1 MFRSFRSRLTLF
13 FVAIVIVPMLVVT
26 VALFRLISDNEHGQ
40 ADARVAQG
48 QTAAIGLYRREV
60 ERAGVAAGR
69 IARDPAMSAALRSG
83 NERRVQDRA
92 GQLLRTQRLRRIAVV
107 SRGRTLADVGSRDAT
122 ASAARA
128 LLESGGGE
136 IGQLGVST
144 ITGAEYTRLVRRV
157 TGLDAAVQRGGR
169 TIASTVPGVG
179 NDRLPRVGTLHIDN
193 TEFRAASFSARG
205 FGDQAVRVA
214 VLYDTEAVS
223 ADISDGRRLAAIILV
238 VFVALAF
245 GFALL
250 VSRSLQAQSGR
261 FLAGARRLAGGD
273 FSTPV
278 PTEGN
283 DEFAELGQ
291 EFNTM
296 AGQLEFRL
304 EELRRERARL
314 QESVRRI
321 GETAASNLDRDALL
335 EIVVRTAVDAVSA
348 GAGRA
353 TAREVSGAP
362 LKQRAAAGNVRSF
375 HEAIRGVEAL
385 SLESGGPAEAEQDGH
400 AALAHPFGSGDGTV
414 LGLISVAREG
424 PAFSAD
430 ERDLFH
436 YLAGQASVSIENVDL
451 HELVQRQAVTD
462 ELTGLFNHRRFQEVV
477 TAELERARRFEQ
489 PLGLVILDI
498 DDFKVVNDTYG
509 HQQGDLVLQ
518 EVGRVLKDSSRE
530 IDEPAR
536 YGGEELAVALPQT
549 DLDGAHLL
557 AERVRTAIAA
567 LEIPRLGGEG
577 VIKVTASFGVAAVPE
592 TASSKEDFI
601 ASADAALYRAKSA
614 GKNRTER
621 AEPAARKTAPA
632 IE

>member
-1 MFRSFRSRLTLF
+1 
-13 FVAIVIVPMLVVT
+13 
-26 VALFRLISDNEHGQ
+26 
-40 ADARVAQG
+40 
-48 QTAAIGLYRREV
+48 
-60 ERAGVAAGR
+60 
-69 IARDPAMSAALRSG
+69 
-83 NERRVQDRA
+83 
-92 GQLLRTQRLRRIAVV
+92 
-107 SRGRTLADVGSRDAT
+107 
-122 ASAARA
+122 
-128 LLESGGGE
+128 
-136 IGQLGVST
+136 
-144 ITGAEYTRLVRRV
+144 
-157 TGLDAAVQRGGR
+157 VQRGGR
-169 TIASTVPGVG
+169 TIASTLPGVG

-193 TEFRAASFSARG
+193 AEFRAASFSARG
-205 FGDQAVRVA
+205 FGDQPVRVA

-250 VSRSLQAQSGR
+250 VSRSLQSQIGG
-261 FLAGARRLAGGD
+261 FLAGAKRLAGGD

-278 PTEGN
+278 STEGS

-296 AGQLEFRL
+296 AGQLESRL

-353 TAREVSGAP
+353 TVREMPGAP
-362 LKQRAAAGNVRSF
+362 LKQRAAAGHVRAF

-385 SLESGGPAEAEQDGH
+385 SLESGGPAETEQDGH

-424 PAFSAD
+424 AAFSAD

-477 TAELERARRFEQ
+477 TAEIERARRFEQ

-592 TASSKEDFI
+592 TASGKEDFI
-601 ASADAALYRAKSA
+601 ASADAALYRAKRA